1 MSNLD
6 INGVNGKAPL
16 DAASN
21 SGSQSG
27 RAGGPL
33 IKVEPPRR
41 EDLQPSYARVI
52 KADTED
58 ESQYGW
64 YGSKST
70 APSRAHRATI

>member
-21 SGSQSG
+21 SGSQVG
-27 RAGGPL
+27 RSDGP
-33 IKVEPPRR
+33 IVKVQPPRR

-58 ESQYGW
+58 ESQHGW
-64 YGSKST
+64 YGSESIE
-70 APSRAHRATI
+70 PSHFHRARI